1 MFLSFLLIISS
12 IKVNALF
19 DLELMLEIP
28 QYQMMLNLLNSMQK
42 QAEQREQEAGN
53 HSTTINNVFP
63 EPNNRFSLT
72 SIT

>member
-42 QAEQREQEAGN
+42 QAE
-53 HSTTINNVFP
+53 
-63 EPNNRFSLT
+63 
-72 SIT
+72 